1 MVRDTTW
8 PSRLFHICNY
18 TFLFTLVIACLYPFY
33 YIFIYSISNPGEVAK
48 GGMYFF
54 PKGFTLHNYI
64 ELFKLQSMGMAA
76 LVSISR
82 TVVGTIITIFATSMF
97 AYALTKPN
105 LRFRKFMYRVTLSSM
120 YLSAGIIPWY
130 VTMKSLGL
138 KDSFLLYVIPSAIS
152 AFYLVLI
159 KTYIEQL
166 PSSLEESAMI
176 DGAGVTTIFT
186 RIILPLCVPVLAV
199 IAIFSAVGQWN
210 TWTDNFFLAPNLPTL
225 QLVLLTYLT
234 DQSSNMVA
242 LQSNMRTNMTVM
254 EVTPR
259 SIRMAITMVVT
270 LPIIF
275 VYPFFQRYFIS
286 GIMLGAV
293 KG

>member
-8 PSRLFHICNY
+8 PSRLFAILNY
-18 TFLFTLVIACLYPFY
+18 VFLFSMVIICLYPFY
-33 YIFIYSISNPGEVAK
+33 YIFIYSISIPAEVAK

-54 PKGFTLHNYI
+54 PRGFTLDNYGV
-64 ELFKLQSMGMAA
+64 LFRLQDMSTAA
-76 LVSISR
+76 IVSVSR
-82 TVVGTIITIFATSMF
+82 TIVGTAITLFASSMF
-97 AYALTKPN
+97 AYALTKSN
-105 LRFRKFMYRVTLSSM
+105 LRFRKMMYRVTLSTM
-120 YLSAGIIPWY
+120 YVNAGIIPWY
-130 VTMKSLGL
+130 ITMKSIGL
-138 KDSFLLYVIPSAIS
+138 KDNFLLYVIPSAVS
-152 AFYLVLI
+152 AFFLILI

-166 PSSLEESAMI
+166 PSSMEESAMM
-176 DGAGVTTIFT
+176 DGAGVFTVFT
-186 RIILPLCVPVLAV
+186 RIIFPLCVPVLAV
-199 IAIFSAVGQWN
+199 VAIFSAVGQWN

-234 DQSSNMVA
+234 DQSASMMA
-242 LQSNMRTNMTVM
+242 MQSNMGGNITVM

-259 SIRMAITMVVT
+259 SIRMTITMVVT
-270 LPIIF
+270 LPIIL

>member
-8 PSRLFHICNY
+8 PSRLFAICNY
-18 TFLFTLVIACLYPFY
+18 VFLFSLVIICLYPFY
-33 YIFIYSISNPGEVAK
+33 YIFIYSISIPSEVAR

-54 PKGFTLHNYI
+54 PRGFTLDNYGV
-64 ELFKLQSMGMAA
+64 LFKLQDMSTAA
-76 LVSISR
+76 IVSVSR
-82 TVVGTIITIFATSMF
+82 TVVGTAITLFASSMF

-105 LRFRKFMYRVTLSSM
+105 LRFRKMMYRVTLSTM
-120 YLSAGIIPWY
+120 YVNAGIIPWY
-130 VTMKSLGL
+130 ITMKSIGL
-138 KDSFLLYVIPSAIS
+138 KDNFLLYVIPSAVS
-152 AFYLVLI
+152 AFFLILI
-159 KTYIEQL
+159 KTYMEQL
-166 PSSLEESAMI
+166 PSSMEESAMM
-176 DGAGVTTIFT
+176 DGAGVFTVFT
-186 RIILPLCVPVLAV
+186 RIIFPLCVPVLAV
-199 IAIFSAVGQWN
+199 VAIFSAVGQWN

-234 DQSSNMVA
+234 DQSASMMA
-242 LQSNMRTNMTVM
+242 MQSNMGGKITVM

-259 SIRMAITMVVT
+259 SIRMTITMVVT
-270 LPIIF
+270 LPIIL